1 MSEKEKAKSVA
12 GWEAFAE
19 RCAIKPAE
27 VKPVKPVKRAKAK
40 GKK

>member
-19 RCAIKPAE
+19 RCAVQPEE
-27 VKPVKPVKRAKAK
+27 VKTATAKVAKKK